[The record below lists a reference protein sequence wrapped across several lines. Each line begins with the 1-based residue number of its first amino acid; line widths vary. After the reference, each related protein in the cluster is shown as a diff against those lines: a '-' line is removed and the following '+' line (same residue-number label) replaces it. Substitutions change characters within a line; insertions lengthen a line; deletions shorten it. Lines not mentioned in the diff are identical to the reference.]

1 MRHAISL
8 IIAGLLTGCHLPTI
22 PPSPPEPPP
31 IPLPGRP
38 PMPVADEAVPA
49 PPLSPIITN
58 FAIYQ
63 GTSPGQYVRRTNV
76 GPVTWTKIPLIP
88 GATNYFAATAIDDSG
103 LESTSSSEVETTN
116 ITATSVTLAW
126 DYPGFSPLYRLRV
139 WPQSAPTVSGPWSD
153 YPPIIEQLNTNPP
166 SVQVWRLQIRL
177 ERL

>member
-1 MRHAISL
+1 
-8 IIAGLLTGCHLPTI
+8 
-22 PPSPPEPPP
+22 
-31 IPLPGRP
+31 
-38 PMPVADEAVPA
+38 MPVADEAAPA
-49 PPLSPIITN
+49 PPLSIITN

-76 GPVTWTKIPLIP
+76 GPVTWIKIPLIP
-88 GATNYFAATAIDDSG
+88 GATNYFAATAIDDTG
-103 LESTSSSEVETTN
+103 LESTYSSEVETTD

-126 DYPGFSPLYRLRV
+126 DYLGFSPLYRLRV